1 MSKVFGLLALCIVL
15 AIFRAAVLALAAALM
30 LGLVYSFVRRPRDTI
45 LFLATCAL
53 SCVAV
58 AKPLACI
65 VGVTVVAV
73 VLVLAGRRRM
83 LPTAHHLPR
92 IR

>member
-1 MSKVFGLLALCIVL
+1 MSKVVGLLALCVVL
-15 AIFRAAVLALAAALM
+15 AIFRAVVLALAAALM
-30 LGLVYSFVRRPRDTI
+30 LGLIYSFVRRPRDTL

-65 VGVTVVAV
+65 VGVTVVALA
-73 VLVLAGRRRM
+73 LVLAGRRRM
-83 LPTAHHLPR
+83 PPISPHRPR